1 MIELLAAI
9 HHRENRDFPS
19 DDFIKFWLHEMRTP
33 ELLITLASDYPAQAQ
48 ELSKKR
54 PLLTLAIDQDIE
66 ALRLAGYVLGNR
78 LSLSLPQRKVAALL
92 TQEIFNSSVMAAAW
106 GTRLLAK
113 ISAEIREAS
122 VPPEGKQE
130 GF

>member
-66 ALRLAGYVLGNR
+66 ALRLALDTERQAEQALDRAYWEPL
-78 LSLSLPQRKVAALL
+78 RKEL
-92 TQEIFNSSVMAAAW
+92 EEF
-106 GTRLLAK
+106 RK
-113 ISAEIREAS
+113 AERQ
-122 VPPEGKQE
+122 G
-130 GF
+130 